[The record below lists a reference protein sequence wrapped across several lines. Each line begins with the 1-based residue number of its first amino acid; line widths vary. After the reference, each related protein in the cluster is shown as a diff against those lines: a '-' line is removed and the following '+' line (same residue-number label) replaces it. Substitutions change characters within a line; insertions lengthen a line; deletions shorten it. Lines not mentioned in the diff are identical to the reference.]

1 MREKRLQWLLNRL
14 DSTIHIELWYY
25 HTLRTTWQSG
35 QEKYY
40 LFIWNMPVCSNIT
53 GAKDIW
59 SSARKATA
67 RTTGLTRPHHCHL
80 CTFFKTTAIHIVFS
94 FHILACCYGDWS
106 LSDTSWCVLRPTK
119 TIKRISCQ
127 KKRKMHQLH
136 RLAPA
141 GHSVWKM
148 EKSVKYERHD

>member
-1 MREKRLQWLLNRL
+1 MYDLVRIEVATWHKLGKRTNHSFEICQTILQDPKITQAMREKRLQWLLNRL

-40 LFIWNMPVCSNIT
+40 LFIWNMPVCSNIA

-67 RTTGLTRPHHCHL
+67 RTPPIVIY
-80 CTFFKTTAIHIVFS
+80 FFLNHSNTYSILFPYSSMLLWWLKSIWHIMMCF
-94 FHILACCYGDWS
+94 
-106 LSDTSWCVLRPTK
+106 
-119 TIKRISCQ
+119 
-127 KKRKMHQLH
+127 
-136 RLAPA
+136 AP
-141 GHSVWKM
+141 
-148 EKSVKYERHD
+148 Y